1 MKFRILT
8 VKHDEFSFRI
18 EEDLPQVGAYLY
30 VYKNNICIK
39 DYLQN
44 DVEACKEIAREEYGV
59 PIEKW
64 KD

>member
-8 VKHDEFSFRI
+8 VEHDEFSFRI

-30 VYKNNICIK
+30 VYKDDMCIK

-44 DVEACKEIAREEYGV
+44 NIEDCKEIAREKYGV
-59 PIEKW
+59 PVEKW